1 MAPQQFITMAN
12 KFQSVLDE
20 DVLNER
26 GQQVGFAKRERLITP
41 FRLGLSVV
49 ASLATQQVQTIVDL
63 HRQFNELWAF
73 EWDYKACYT
82 PLLKSCCAEFYRGY
96 FCCFVW
102 VLGVDVVIFVV
113 G

>member
-12 KFQSVLDE
+12 KFQSVLDA

-49 ASLATQQVQTIVDL
+49 ASMNLSRIIKPSISNCSNLLLPSSFAPHCAT
-63 HRQFNELWAF
+63 
-73 EWDYKACYT
+73 
-82 PLLKSCCAEFYRGY
+82 S
-96 FCCFVW
+96 
-102 VLGVDVVIFVV
+102 
-113 G
+113 

>member
-1 MAPQQFITMAN
+1 MAPQQCITMAN

-49 ASLATQQVQTIVDL
+49 ASMATQQVQTLADL
-63 HRQFNELWAF
+63 HRQFNELW
-73 EWDYKACYT
+73 ELESIIKPSISNCSN
-82 PLLKSCCAEFYRGY
+82 PLLPSSSAPPCATS
-96 FCCFVW
+96 
-102 VLGVDVVIFVV
+102 
-113 G
+113 